1 MQEKLA
7 MQENPAMTQVNLVGN
22 LARMSTIHLR
32 IKRLR
37 EAKGLSM
44 EQLADAVSV
53 SWQTVQQWEN
63 GKTAPQR
70 KRLGAVASALGTSA
84 EYLLLG
90 DLHSGPRH
98 GTDEGRLET
107 EVQYVGKYDRERRRM
122 PVVGIAQLGENGYY
136 ELLDY
141 PKGHGDGYIMHTSAD
156 PDAYVLQVRGD
167 SMTPAIRNGWYV
179 VVEPNGAIAPGE
191 YVVVQLQDGRKMVK
205 ELLVQHRLGDLDVMS
220 VNGSVRI
227 SLRSSDVESVQSV
240 GAVIPPS
247 RVFSL

>member
-7 MQENPAMTQVNLVGN
+7 MQEIPAMTQVNLVGN
-22 LARMSTIHLR
+22 LARMSTIHTR

-70 KRLGAVASALGTSA
+70 KRLGAVATALGTTA

-90 DLHSGPRH
+90 DLHHGVGGARDNGRPRS
-98 GTDEGRLET
+98 
-107 EVQYVGKYDRERRRM
+107 EVEYVGKYDRERRRM

-141 PKGHGDGYIMHTSAD
+141 PKGHGDGYIMHTSSD

-179 VVEPNGAIAPGE
+179 VVEPNGTLAAGE
-191 YVVVQLQDGRKMVK
+191 YVAIQLQDGRKMVK

-220 VNGSVRI
+220 VNGNVRI
-227 SLRSSDVESVQSV
+227 SLRASDIESVQSV